1 MKFGIFADSHID
13 FIHDGLSR
21 VEKFYAAA
29 NAQKVD
35 FCIQLGDF
43 CSPCEEKIE
52 IKRKAVAMVA
62 AQPRKTY
69 HVLGNHDNDH
79 NSKAEVLDFI
89 GQKTA
94 YGSFDVGGVHF
105 IYLDANYYREGDAEI
120 SYSYGNYKGASAE
133 ADLPILP
140 CAELEWLR
148 ADLESAKYPSVIF
161 SHQSLIESRAGIVNA
176 EAFREVIRTAPRG
189 VLMCICGHEHVDRIE
204 EREGVIYY
212 CLNSMSYYW
221 AGSAYT
227 HSPYGPE
234 VDREFPL
241 VKYVFPYKDPL
252 FAIIEITDGE
262 IKVVGRE
269 TEFVG
274 IAPHEVNFQKKGL
287 VDPVEAVIRD
297 RLIIR
302 NRNGV

>member
-43 CSPCEEKIE
+43 CSPCEEKLE
-52 IKRKAVAMVA
+52 IKKKAVAIVA
-62 AQPRKTY
+62 EQPKKTY

-79 NSKAEVLDFI
+79 NSKQEVLDFI

-105 IYLDANYYREGDAEI
+105 IYLDANYYREGELEI
-120 SYSYGNYKGASAE
+120 SYSYGNYKGASAT

-140 CAELEWLR
+140 RAELDWLK

-176 EAFREVIRTAPRG
+176 EDFRKVIRTSPKG

-204 EREGVIYY
+204 EREDVIYY

-252 FAIIEITDGE
+252 YATVEITDSE
-262 IKVVGRE
+262 IIVTGRE
-269 TEFVG
+269 SEIVD
-274 IAPHEVNFQKKGL
+274 IQPSEVNFKKEGL
-287 VDPVEAVIRD
+287 VDKVEAVIRS
-297 RLIIR
+297 RRIR
-302 NRNGV
+302 RKI

>member
-29 NAQKVD
+29 NEEKVD
-35 FCIQLGDF
+35 FYIQLGDF
-43 CSPCEEKIE
+43 CSPCEEKLE
-52 IKRKAVAMVA
+52 IKKKAVEMVY
-62 AQPRKTY
+62 AQPKKTY

-79 NSKAEVLDFI
+79 NSKSEVLRFI
-89 GQKTA
+89 GQSAA
-94 YGSFDVGGVHF
+94 YGSFDMGGVHF
-105 IYLDANYYREGDAEI
+105 IYLDANYYREGELEI
-120 SYSYGNYKGASAE
+120 SYSYGNYKGASAA

-140 CAELEWLR
+140 REELDWLR
-148 ADLESAKYPSVIF
+148 ADLENAKYPSVIF

-176 EAFREVIRTAPRG
+176 EDFRKVIRTAPNG

-227 HSPYGPE
+227 HSPYGAE

-252 FAIIEITDGE
+252 YAIIEITDSE
-262 IKVVGRE
+262 IIVTGRE
-269 TEFVG
+269 SEIVD
-274 IAPHEVNFQKKGL
+274 IQPSEVNFKKEGL
-287 VDPVEAVIRD
+287 VDKVEA
-297 RLIIR
+297 IIR
-302 NRNGV
+302 SRRIRRKI

>member
-21 VEKFYAAA
+21 VEKFYAKA
-29 NAQKVD
+29 NSEKVD

-52 IKRKAVAMVA
+52 IKRKAVAMVGE
-62 AQPRKTY
+62 QSIKTY

-79 NSKAEVLDFI
+79 NSKSEVLEFI
-89 GQKTA
+89 GQESA
-94 YGSFDVGGVHF
+94 YGSFDAGGVHF
-105 IYLDANYYREGDAEI
+105 IYLDANYYREGELEI
-120 SYSYGNYKGASAE
+120 SYSYGNYKGASAT

-140 CAELEWLR
+140 REELEWLR
-148 ADLESAKYPSVIF
+148 ADLAGAKYPSVIF
-161 SHQSLIESRAGIVNA
+161 SHQSLIESRAGIINA
-176 EAFREVIRTAPRG
+176 EAFREVIRTAPLG

-227 HSPYGPE
+227 HSPYGAE
-234 VDREFPL
+234 VDAEFPL
-241 VKYVFPYKDPL
+241 VKYVFPYKEPL

-262 IKVVGRE
+262 IIITGSESEIVD
-269 TEFVG
+269 
-274 IAPHEVNFQKKGL
+274 IQPSEVNFKKEGL
-287 VDPVEAVIRD
+287 VDKVEAVIRS
-297 RLIIR
+297 RRIWRKI
-302 NRNGV
+302 